1 MNKNEIIEE
10 LYKSGWIEATVKRC
24 NTKYYYDIDDA
35 MGWICLEICNCRQ
48 IEELFNNGGM
58 NRVKKYLSTLIYRLL
73 SFENTEVYIQ
83 EIKKSPANIS
93 KKASEYGYR
102 FVEGKGVIDSGF
114 NKRNSEP
121 MTYIYQELA
130 PFVPKPKPKPVIKGK
145 RKYTKK
151 SDKWNNWNSSRY
163 AK

>member
-10 LYKSGWIEATVKRC
+10 LYKSGWIEDTVKK
-24 NTKYYYDIDDA
+24 NNVHDYDIEEA
-35 MGWICLEICNCRQ
+35 MGWYLVHLCEKQELEDMY
-48 IEELFNNGGM
+48 NNGGM
-58 NRVKKYLSTLIYRLL
+58 KRIKRYLTKDIDLFLFSTGTQLYKW
-73 SFENTEVYIQ
+73 

-102 FVEGKGVIDSGF
+102 FVEEKGVIDSGS
-114 NKRNSEP
+114 NKKNSEP
-121 MTYIYQELA
+121 MTYIYQELD

-163 AK
+163 TK

>member
-10 LYKSGWIEATVKRC
+10 LYKSGWIETTVKKC
-24 NTKYYYDIDDA
+24 NTKYYYNIDDA
-35 MGWICLEICNCRQ
+35 IGWVYLEICNCHQ

-73 SFENTEVYIQ
+73 SFENTDMYIQ

-102 FVEGKGVIDSGF
+102 FAEEKGVIDSGS
-114 NKRNSEP
+114 NKRNSNP
-121 MTYIYQELA
+121 MTYIYQESDQ
-130 PFVPKPKPKPVIKGK
+130 PVITKK
-145 RKYTKK
+145 RKYVKK
-151 SDKWNNWNSSRY
+151 SDKWCNWNSSRY
-163 AK
+163 TK